1 MMLILVVA
9 VPVILALVAAVL
21 PTPRAVL
28 GAAVAGSA
36 VEAGL
41 ALAVAPAGARGRVF
55 AAGGHMLLD
64 PLSTYNLLI
73 VVAVFAFSSV
83 YAFGYFT
90 PRIHSGHFGL
100 RTARRFGA
108 TWFAFLASMVLVLT
122 TNNIGLMWVGMEA
135 TTLASVLLICLDLD
149 RESVRVS
156 WTYLLLCSV
165 GIALAL
171 FGTFL
176 FCAEAMTVAKSGQ
189 SPFLWTDLSS
199 MAPAMRP
206 GAAKLAFLVLLV
218 GYGTKAGLAPMH
230 TWLPGAHGQAP
241 APVSAVLSGVLLN
254 CGIYA
259 ISRFLPLTEAATGAV
274 GWPFHMLLPFGLISI
289 ALAAAFI
296 AHEHDVKRLLAYCS
310 VEHMGIIVVGLGVGG
325 AAAALFHTLNHS
337 ICKMLTFFCAGDIA
351 DRYGTRDMRRIG
363 ALLRVA
369 PVAGTGLVL
378 GILALV
384 GAPPFAVFM
393 SELWIVR
400 VGVMGG
406 HTPAVLA
413 FWAGAGVVFV
423 VAIKRAVDMVWQERD
438 ETAPMPAAYPRS
450 NAALVTIPLLVLLVT
465 GVCMPRLLG
474 DALRNAATVIG
485 GLP

>member
-1 MMLILVVA
+1 MMLVLVVA
-9 VPVILALVAAVL
+9 VPVIFALVAALL
-21 PTPRAVL
+21 PSARAVL
-28 GAAVAGSA
+28 AVAVAGSLA
-36 VEAGL
+36 EAGL
-41 ALAVAPAGARGRVF
+41 ALWVAPSGARGRVF

-73 VVAVFAFSSV
+73 VVAIFAFSSI

-90 PRIHSGHFGL
+90 PRIRSGHFSL

-108 TWFAFLASMVLVLT
+108 AWFAFLASMVLVLT

-135 TTLASVLLICLDLD
+135 TTLASVLLICLELD

-156 WTYLLLCSV
+156 WTYLILCSV

-171 FGTFL
+171 LGTFL
-176 FCAEAMTVAKSGQ
+176 FSAEAMTVAKDGQ

-206 GAAKLAFLVLLV
+206 APAKLAFLVLLV

-259 ISRFLPLTEAATGAV
+259 ISRFLPLTEAATGSV

-289 ALAAAFI
+289 ALGAAFI
-296 AHEHDVKRLLAYCS
+296 AHEHDVKRLFAYCS
-310 VEHMGIIVVGLGVGG
+310 VEHMGIVVIGLGVGG
-325 AAAALFHTLNHS
+325 GAAALYHTLNHS

-369 PVAGTGLVL
+369 PVAGMGLVL

-400 VGVMGG
+400 AGVAGG

-413 FWAGAGVVFV
+413 FLAGAGVVFV
-423 VAIKRAVDMVWQERD
+423 VAIKRAIDMVYQPQD
-438 ETAPMPAAYPRS
+438 DAAPMPADYPRS
-450 NAALVTIPLLVLLVT
+450 SVALVAIPILVLLAL
-465 GVCMPRLLG
+465 GVVMPRFLG
-474 DALRNAATVIG
+474 DALSSAAGVIG